1 MVHGDHVATLN
12 GLKAWFK
19 VRGTGPTC
27 LFPTPG
33 WGASADLYF
42 ETLEPLERLFTMV
55 YLETRGSGRSARKLS
70 DPEYRIDEFL
80 SDLDELRKLMG
91 EPSVWVMGHS
101 LGGLLAQ
108 MFAVE
113 YPSSCRGLVLLDSS
127 SAIDEEARADAD
139 LRISRRGHEPWFAA
153 AYAAIKREDDI
164 LSDDEFKDHLAAIL
178 PFYFH
183 DVGKYDPDR
192 FVNETFAIDAA
203 RMMEVNSEAFARGA
217 LDRLAGLSVPS
228 VIVTGDDDFICSS
241 TQAMRIHVRLKA
253 SKLVVIERAGHF
265 PWLEQPET
273 FFTQL
278 EIALRHIGAFADRVT
293 V

>member
-1 MVHGDHVATLN
+1 
-12 GLKAWFK
+12 
-19 VRGTGPTC
+19 
-27 LFPTPG
+27 
-33 WGASADLYF
+33 
-42 ETLEPLERLFTMV
+42 
-55 YLETRGSGRSARKLS
+55 
-70 DPEYRIDEFL
+70 
-80 SDLDELRKLMG
+80 
-91 EPSVWVMGHS
+91 VWIMGHS

-183 DVGKYDPDR
+183 DVGTYDPDR